1 MIEREIKDDVTG
13 IPSVLNP
20 IYKMMIVLLLLKHN
34 TSKKGVTIGRI
45 QVYLWGMSGSRNR
58 RVLSEYR
65 KNGMLGELPITPDS
79 QLSILLADAEQRG
92 WIEQMEDGKSKMRY
106 LLTLQGQALLYNLR
120 DLARHFEFAYISL
133 YQAVELINYE
143 YLDLDENGTWFI
155 KYSGEDAKSWTTNI
169 HKECIETKTSGE
181 ASSKYPEWQK
191 MASLYY
197 QLWGQTNK
205 AFGYQLQTFIN
216 ERNKFMHNESNKNS
230 PIHSETGYLDLLEV
244 IVTIC
249 SFI

>member
-120 DLARHFEFAYISL
+120 DLDIYKEIEIGFHEIGYL
-133 YQAVELINYE
+133 PETKLNDINYVWS
-143 YLDLDENGTWFI
+143 Y
-155 KYSGEDAKSWTTNI
+155 
-169 HKECIETKTSGE
+169 
-181 ASSKYPEWQK
+181 
-191 MASLYY
+191 
-197 QLWGQTNK
+197 
-205 AFGYQLQTFIN
+205 
-216 ERNKFMHNESNKNS
+216 
-230 PIHSETGYLDLLEV
+230 DLL
-244 IVTIC
+244 
-249 SFI
+249 